1 MCTCCHPHKQCMG
14 TGDDPAKFGGMHC
27 TQSQPNAM
35 HAHREFTVTGLL
47 WHHGCTMDSWDT
59 HQIDHSGTPCHSH
72 DRAMI
77 TSNAP
82 AKNDGIQC
90 TQTQPNASACSTLH
104 AWTRPSAAPW
114 VDEIRTRHTSHQRVV
129 TPITIPWPLAMIL
142 RSWVA
147 CSAAFEL
154 PDSTGVLLVWQ
165 KAAVFRGD
173 YRQLDSWPR
182 LMLRSEDLKK
192 VIINN
197 TQ

>member
-1 MCTCCHPHKQCMG
+1 MQTQLCLPVPGPLLHHGWMGCAPLTRASDELCTPFHSHNRAMNA
-14 TGDDPAKFGGMHC
+14 GDGPAKFGGM
-27 TQSQPNAM
+27 
-35 HAHREFTVTGLL
+35 
-47 WHHGCTMDSWDT
+47 
-59 HQIDHSGTPCHSH
+59 
-72 DRAMI
+72 
-77 TSNAP
+77 
-82 AKNDGIQC
+82 QC

-104 AWTRPSAAPW
+104 ACTRPSAALW

-154 PDSTGVLLVWQ
+154 PDSTGVLPVWQ